1 MSKIQ
6 TLETKSQTLPAKPG
20 VYLFKDTT
28 DAVVYVGKAQNL
40 KSRVKQY
47 LRGGDG
53 RLQVPFLVD
62 NVADVE
68 VVVTRNEKEALL
80 LEITLIQKHKPKYNI
95 RLKDDKSYWHLKVTT
110 NTEEWPRLLL
120 TRQVKKDG
128 NKYLGPFHSS
138 ISIRQTLDTSRTVF
152 PVRTCSNSVFNNRT
166 RPCLE
171 YQIKRCLGPCT
182 ESVDPAE
189 YRRHIDNA
197 VLLLQG
203 KNTSLVKTLNE
214 RMSDASDE
222 MRYEEAARYRDQ
234 IRAIERTG
242 LSQHVSTPHG
252 NDQDIFGIYREGG
265 VIEGQILFIR
275 AGKLQGNQGYSFDDN
290 EVPDDQTISELLTQ
304 FYYGTRFIP
313 DEIILPVSI
322 EDLEVRAE
330 ILSERKGRRVSIVHP
345 QRGNKVRLIEMAV
358 ENARQSF
365 VEKRQTNEQREK
377 TTESLRRALRLRNSP
392 KRIECFDIS
401 NIQGTGVVASMV
413 VFDECEPAKD
423 SYRRY
428 RIKTVEGQDDFASM
442 YEVITRRYQRALA
455 ENTLPDLLMV
465 DGGKGQLN
473 VAVAVLQELKI
484 DTVDIISLAKMRT
497 KRAAFDETIEQSEER
512 VFLPNRKDP
521 IVLRRNST
529 ALFLLQRLRDEA
541 HRFAITFHRS
551 VRSKERLRS
560 NLDAIPGV
568 GPAKR
573 RSLLRHFGSLTG
585 VRAADLSEI
594 IAAPGISE
602 ALGNVIYEHIH
613 ADDSSTGSQPKRAT
627 AVEERDTYTLRKR
640 SLLKLPPN
648 QHNPQA

>member
-1 MSKIQ
+1 MSKLQ
-6 TLETKSQTLPAKPG
+6 TKSQNLPAKPG
-20 VYLFKDTT
+20 VYLFKDNSNV
-28 DAVVYVGKAQNL
+28 VVYVGKAQNL
-40 KSRVKQY
+40 KSRVRQY
-47 LRGGDG
+47 IRGGDG
-53 RLQVPFLVD
+53 RVQIPFLVN
-62 NVADVE
+62 NVSDLE

-110 NTEEWPRLLL
+110 STEEWPRLLL
-120 TRQVKKDG
+120 TRQVRKDG

-182 ESVDPAE
+182 EQVDSGE
-189 YRRHIDNA
+189 YRRHVDNA

-203 KNTSLVKTLNE
+203 KNTSLVKTLKQ
-214 RMSDASDE
+214 RMLQASDK
-222 MRYEEAARYRDQ
+222 MHYEEAARYRDQ
-234 IRAIERTG
+234 INAIEKTS
-242 LSQHVSTPHG
+242 LSQHVSMPHG

-265 VIEGQILFIR
+265 VIEGQILFVR

-313 DEIILPVSI
+313 DEIILPVPILDTDIRS
-322 EDLEVRAE
+322 E
-330 ILSERKGRRVSIVHP
+330 ILSERKGRKVSIVHP
-345 QRGNKVRLIEMAV
+345 QRGTKARLIDMAV

-365 VEKRQTNEQREK
+365 VEKRQTSEQREQ
-377 TTESLRRALRLRNSP
+377 TTESLRKALRLRNSP

-401 NIQGTGVVASMV
+401 NIQGADVVASMV

-442 YEVITRRYQRALA
+442 YEVLTRRYRRAIE

-473 VAVAVLQELKI
+473 VAVAVLQELSI
-484 DTVDIISLAKMRT
+484 DTVDIIGLAKMRT
-497 KRAAFDETIEQSEER
+497 KRAAFEETIEQSEER
-512 VFLPNRKDP
+512 VFLPSRKDP

-529 ALFLLQRLRDEA
+529 ALFLLQRLRNEA

-560 NLDAIPGV
+560 NLDTIPGV

-573 RSLLRHFGSLTG
+573 QALLKHFGSIKG
-585 VRAADLSEI
+585 VRAATLSEI
-594 IAAPGISE
+594 REAPGISS
-602 ALGNVIYEHIH
+602 ALGKVIYDYLESH
-613 ADDSSTGSQPKRAT
+613 QPT
-627 AVEERDTYTLRKR
+627 AVIKQETIENQDTYTLHRR
-640 SLLKLPPN
+640 PPLPLDVSLRN
-648 QHNPQA
+648 

>member
-1 MSKIQ
+1 MSKLQ
-6 TLETKSQTLPAKPG
+6 TKSQNLPAKPG
-20 VYLFKDTT
+20 VYLFKDNSNV
-28 DAVVYVGKAQNL
+28 VVYVGKAQNL
-40 KSRVKQY
+40 KSRVRQY
-47 LRGGDG
+47 IRGGDG
-53 RLQVPFLVD
+53 RVQIPFLVN
-62 NVADVE
+62 NVSDVE

-110 NTEEWPRLLL
+110 STEEWPRLLL
-120 TRQVKKDG
+120 TRQVRKDG

-182 ESVDPAE
+182 KQVDSGE
-189 YRRHIDNA
+189 YRRHVDNA

-203 KNTSLVKTLNE
+203 KNTSLVKTLKQ
-214 RMSDASDE
+214 RMLQASDE

-234 IRAIERTG
+234 INAIEKTS

-265 VIEGQILFIR
+265 VIEGQILFVR

-313 DEIILPVSI
+313 DEIILPVPILDMDIRS
-322 EDLEVRAE
+322 E
-330 ILSERKGRRVSIVHP
+330 ILSERKGRKVSIVHP
-345 QRGNKVRLIEMAV
+345 QRGTKARLIDMAV

-365 VEKRQTNEQREK
+365 VEKRQTNEQREQ
-377 TTESLRRALRLRNSP
+377 TTESLRKALRLRNSP

-401 NIQGTGVVASMV
+401 NIQGTDVVASMV

-442 YEVITRRYQRALA
+442 YEVLTRRYRRAIE

-473 VAVAVLQELKI
+473 VAVAVLKELSI
-484 DTVDIISLAKMRT
+484 DTVDIIGLAKMRT
-497 KRAAFDETIEQSEER
+497 KHAAFEETIERSEER
-512 VFLPNRKDP
+512 VFLPGRKDP

-529 ALFLLQRLRDEA
+529 ALFLLQRLRNEA

-560 NLDAIPGV
+560 NLDTIPGV

-573 RSLLRHFGSLTG
+573 RALLKHFGSVKG
-585 VRAADLSEI
+585 VRAATLSEI
-594 IAAPGISE
+594 REAPGISL
-602 ALGNVIYEHIH
+602 ALGKVIYDYLESH
-613 ADDSSTGSQPKRAT
+613 QT
-627 AVEERDTYTLRKR
+627 AVEIKQETIENQDTYTLRKR
-640 SLLKLPPN
+640 PTLPLDVSVTN
-648 QHNPQA
+648 